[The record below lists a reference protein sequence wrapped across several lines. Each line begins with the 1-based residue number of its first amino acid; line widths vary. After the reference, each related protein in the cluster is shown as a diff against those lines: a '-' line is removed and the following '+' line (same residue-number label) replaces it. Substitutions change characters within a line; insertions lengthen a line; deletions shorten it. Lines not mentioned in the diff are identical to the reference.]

1 MANVKIV
8 KNVAELYKK
17 LSPEKQ
23 VYVLGIMQGMV
34 ISRPEEERDKP
45 GAIFKCH

>member
-34 ISRPEEERDKP
+34 ISRPEEERDKEKEP
-45 GAIFKCH
+45 VKV

>member
-17 LSPEKQ
+17 LPPEKQ
-23 VYVLGIMQGMV
+23 VYVLGIMQGIV
-34 ISRPEEERDKP
+34 ISRPEEERAPEQERKE
-45 GAIFKCH
+45 